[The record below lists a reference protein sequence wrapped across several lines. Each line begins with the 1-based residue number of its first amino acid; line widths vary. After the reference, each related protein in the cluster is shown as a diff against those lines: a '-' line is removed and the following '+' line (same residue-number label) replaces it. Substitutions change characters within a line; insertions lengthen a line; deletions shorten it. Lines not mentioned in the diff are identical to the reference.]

1 MKAAVIP
8 AVRTSWE
15 IMEVPTPQPDYNQV
29 LIKIRAS
36 GLCYTDIHITEGS
49 LPEQWLPKFPC
60 TVGHEPVGEI
70 VAIGSAVQ
78 TRKVG
83 DRVGVPWLQGAC
95 GRCEWC
101 ARGKEMFC
109 SQAQGTGAHLP
120 GGHAEYML
128 ANENATMLLP
138 EKLSYEQA
146 APVLCAGYT
155 VWGGLRLANPQ
166 PGERVAVLG
175 IGGLGHL
182 AIQYAKAAGFETF
195 AISHTPGKQALI
207 KELGADEV
215 FEDGESLHKAGG
227 ADIILAC
234 SNSYKATAECL
245 NGIRPDGRLVLM
257 GFDSEPLSLGPVVQE
272 RRARIIGSQQN
283 GREYLYEALKIA
295 ATGKVRV
302 MVETFKFENIGKAY
316 AQVASGSVRFRA
328 VITD

>member
-8 AVRTSWE
+8 AVRKSWE
-15 IMEVPTPQPDYNQV
+15 IVEVPIPQPDFNQV

-60 TVGHEPVGEI
+60 TIGHEPVGEI
-70 VAIGSAVQ
+70 VAIGPAVQ

-109 SQAQGTGAHLP
+109 SKALGTGAHLP

-128 ANENATMLLP
+128 AYEHATMLLP

-146 APVLCAGYT
+146 APLLCAGYT

-182 AIQYAKAAGFETF
+182 AIQYAKAAGFETY
-195 AISHTPGKQALI
+195 AISHTPGKQSLI
-207 KELGADEV
+207 RELGAHGV

-234 SNSYKATAECL
+234 SNSYKATAESL

-283 GREYLYEALKIA
+283 GREYLYEALNIA

-302 MVETFKFENIGKAY
+302 MVETFKFENIGTAY
-316 AQVASGSVRFRA
+316 ARVASGSVRFRA